1 MINILKTRQTRLENS
16 SNVKNKQAAGKY
28 LRMPTI
34 RNQSP
39 LFPIRVIGSCS
50 NHHIAFSGCVLL
62 NRATCNYNLQNILIP
77 GINYWQK
84 ESSAGSSKT
93 THLSFYNVESET
105 SLLLI

>member
-1 MINILKTRQTRLENS
+1 MKVRLENS
-16 SNVKNKQAAGKY
+16 SKIKDKQAAGKY
-28 LRMPTI
+28 FQMATI
-34 RNQSP
+34 RNQLP